1 MFLPTT
7 IFFYSIFAWGFIP
20 FFHTI
25 QVDTK
30 MLTKSQWRTLQ
41 YYIQCKTTIVTPSM
55 MEKVQTI
62 LYARHVPLM
71 KNTISE
77 FRRFHKYK
85 CRHVSQW
92 DLEQYASVGLLHS
105 IKNYNGRSV
114 FHQYA
119 KIYIQGA
126 LYKAMTKHYPISKIS
141 AKERKKRKMPKAF
154 DFETCGI
161 NDVHQN
167 NWYLGKMDYLKNESP
182 ITHYNDDLRDLWINI
197 YRLDPMSKRIF
208 NMKFDYHFHVLR
220 SNREIAEYFACS
232 EETVRK
238 HIHLAIRNITA
249 NNIYTYSTI
258 TS

>member
-7 IFFYSIFAWGFIP
+7 ILFYSIFTWGFIP

-25 QVDTK
+25 QVDAK
-30 MLTKSQWRTLQ
+30 MLTKPQWRTLQ
-41 YYIQCKTTIVTPSM
+41 YYIQCENTIVAPSM
-55 MEKVQTI
+55 MEKVHTI
-62 LYARHVPLM
+62 LYVRHVPLM
-71 KNTISE
+71 KNTISQ
-77 FRRFHKYK
+77 FRKFHKYK
-85 CRHVSQW
+85 CSHVTKS
-92 DLEQYASVGLLHS
+92 DLEQYASVGLLHA

-154 DFETCGI
+154 DFETCGK

-182 ITHYNDDLRDLWINI
+182 KTISQTNYHDDLRDLWIST
-197 YRLDPMSKRIF
+197 YRLQPLTTRIF
-208 NMKFDYHFHVLR
+208 HMKFDYYFNVIR
-220 SNREIAEYFACS
+220 SNREITDYCTCS

-249 NNIYTYSTI
+249 NNIQPL
-258 TS
+258 

>member
-1 MFLPTT
+1 MFLPNSI
-7 IFFYSIFAWGFIP
+7 IFFYSIFTWVFIP

-25 QVDTK
+25 QEVDAK

-41 YYIQCKTTIVTPSM
+41 YYIQSKNTIVTPSM

-85 CRHVSQW
+85 CRYVSQW
-92 DLEQYASVGLLHS
+92 DLEQYASVGLLHA
-105 IKNYNGRSV
+105 IKNYNGRSI

-126 LYKAMTKHYPISKIS
+126 LYKAMTKHYPISRIS
-141 AKERKKRKMPKAF
+141 AKERKKRKIPKAF
-154 DFETCGI
+154 DFETCGK
-161 NDVHQN
+161 NYVHQN
-167 NWYLGKMDYLKNESP
+167 NWYLGKMDYLNHDSLKTISQTN
-182 ITHYNDDLRDLWINI
+182 YDDDLRDIWISTC
-197 YRLDPMSKRIF
+197 RLDPFTKRIF

-220 SNREIAEYFACS
+220 SNREIADYCACS

-238 HIHLAIRNITA
+238 HIHLAIMNITH
-249 NNIYTYSTI
+249 NNI
-258 TS
+258 